1 MVIGNYMMVGIQCNL
16 MLGGRLLMLN
26 NSVTFSGK
34 PMGSEEFL
42 NQMAEALGEIKLLNY
57 RKNKTPFIHLLKNT
71 TGN

>member
-1 MVIGNYMMVGIQCNL
+1 
-16 MLGGRLLMLN
+16 
-26 NSVTFSGK
+26 
-34 PMGSEEFL
+34 MGSEEFL